1 MKGARIMKKLL
12 LIVLST
18 LLLTS
23 CTSSSS
29 TLISA
34 SRDFAPVT
42 IADSSCYMDRNIGVF
57 DYEKLAKKTG
67 VDVSYKG
74 YMPLEMTTKILAGDS
89 DVDIYVLTS
98 TNVRQMMSKGAYL
111 PIKSEIISD
120 FVGDCFSCMRELCFD
135 SDGQLAVM
143 PVYFNVNAVLVPKD
157 AVNELNITYEQ
168 IEYLDDYIDYI
179 RNYTG
184 DRKCYGSTYMLYW
197 HMVSQYDFNINDLPN
212 GKVNYDTDVFRGLM
226 STLLDGWES
235 NYDSNWYTENLI
247 LHTDVTDKA
256 LFIPHYLPQFTDVY
270 KNFWDDYRAFPMPKL
285 NEDITNEPSNARFLY
300 INPNSENK
308 EAALKMMEYIAENY
322 YSLIGG
328 NGYGNL
334 LFENVEKYPESVK
347 TDSEAFADYVR
358 IVEGSKLE
366 TYVYLDSSDYYMDYH
381 KGILTMDEAI
391 EERTR
396 QIVMWLNE

>member
-1 MKGARIMKKLL
+1 
-12 LIVLST
+12 
-18 LLLTS
+18 
-23 CTSSSS
+23 
-29 TLISA
+29 
-34 SRDFAPVT
+34 
-42 IADSSCYMDRNIGVF
+42 
-57 DYEKLAKKTG
+57 
-67 VDVSYKG
+67 
-74 YMPLEMTTKILAGDS
+74 
-89 DVDIYVLTS
+89 
-98 TNVRQMMSKGAYL
+98 
-111 PIKSEIISD
+111 
-120 FVGDCFSCMRELCFD
+120 
-135 SDGQLAVM
+135 
-143 PVYFNVNAVLVPKD
+143 
-157 AVNELNITYEQ
+157 
-168 IEYLDDYIDYI
+168 
-179 RNYTG
+179 
-184 DRKCYGSTYMLYW
+184 MLYW

-212 GKVNYDTDVFRGLM
+212 GKVNYDTDVFRDLM

-256 LFIPHYLPQFTDVY
+256 LFIPHYLPQFADVY